1 MEPDNTDTHHW
12 HVEAVLEKWDAEEDH
27 LAGAPPNEVVRE
39 DGNLLLNEGITALL
53 NLLTG
58 ASEDAFNNSNSYIG
72 IGDSTTTAAASQT
85 GLSASSNKTYKAMES
100 GFPSISGQTV
110 SFKSIFGSGDANYVW
125 NEWTVA
131 SGNSDSSDNL
141 NRKVAALG
149 TKVSGSSW
157 TLTVSITVS

>member
-1 MEPDNTDTHHW
+1 MPDEAIDQRNW
-12 HVEAVLEKWDAEEDH
+12 QVEAVLEKWDDEAAMV
-27 LAGAPPNEVVRE
+27 AGAPPDEVLRE

-58 ASEDAFNNSNSYIG
+58 ASETAFNNANSYIG
-72 IGDSTTTAAASQT
+72 VGDSTTTAAAAQT

-110 SFKSIFGSGDANYVW
+110 SFKSIFGSSDANYVW